1 MFTDEGEVAHILCNA
16 VRRSIFHIVKFTKV
30 FTRKLY
36 LRVYKMKRK
45 INKDTCNDIFIS
57 DFKMIYKM
65 YIKKKEL
72 RNVH

>member
-1 MFTDEGEVAHILCNA
+1 
-16 VRRSIFHIVKFTKV
+16 
-30 FTRKLY
+30 
-36 LRVYKMKRK
+36 MKRK